1 MAETKLGLQA
11 AVMDGA
17 EKHES
22 TVTPLQSEAHAW
34 IRRLVSGE
42 ATETDAVALRR
53 WCGQSPAHAAAFS
66 EASQFW
72 NAFGPAGRSLL
83 REQDVA
89 TGPAASLNPRLAM
102 GRRAFVGG
110 ALAASAAALL
120 VTRPP
125 FGLWPSWSELKA
137 DYRTS
142 AGEQR
147 RVVMSDGVAIR
158 LNTRTSIST
167 RIAGDAGAVELIAG
181 EASFTALGH
190 LSRPF
195 RVIAAG
201 GKAEADNAQFDVRRF
216 DWGARVTCLADEVRV
231 EYQDRTVTLGSN
243 QRVTYSG
250 KGFEEI
256 APVDPAVVTAWQHG
270 LLIFNMTPLAD
281 VVEELNRYR
290 VGRIVLL
297 NNAVGQR
304 PVNGRF
310 RIDQPDEALLQIER
324 AFGVRGRSLPGGFV
338 LLS

>member
-22 TVTPLQSEAHAW
+22 AFVPLQSEAHAW
-34 IRRLVSGE
+34 VRRLVSGE

-53 WCGQSPAHAAAFS
+53 WCDQSPAHAAAFS

-89 TGPAASLNPRLAM
+89 TAPAASRNPRM
-102 GRRAFVGG
+102 
-110 ALAASAAALL
+110 
-120 VTRPP
+120 
-125 FGLWPSWSELKA
+125 
-137 DYRTS
+137 
-142 AGEQR
+142 
-147 RVVMSDGVAIR
+147 
-158 LNTRTSIST
+158 
-167 RIAGDAGAVELIAG
+167 
-181 EASFTALGH
+181 
-190 LSRPF
+190 
-195 RVIAAG
+195 
-201 GKAEADNAQFDVRRF
+201 
-216 DWGARVTCLADEVRV
+216 
-231 EYQDRTVTLGSN
+231 
-243 QRVTYSG
+243 
-250 KGFEEI
+250 
-256 APVDPAVVTAWQHG
+256 AVVTAWQHG